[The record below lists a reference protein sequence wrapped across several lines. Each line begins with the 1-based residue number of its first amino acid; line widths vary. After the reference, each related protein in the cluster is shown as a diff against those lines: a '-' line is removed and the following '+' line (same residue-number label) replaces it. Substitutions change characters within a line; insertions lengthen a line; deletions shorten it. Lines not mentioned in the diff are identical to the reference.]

1 MVMYLPPRSS
11 SAGMRSIRREL
22 QRRRSK
28 PLAPTRSV
36 AKKPSASPPPTRQ
49 GSTHAVRD
57 PRHCPPHQEI
67 PPSTISH
74 SRGSTVT
81 DASPQSRARASSR
94 CIVDSPPPPPPR
106 RSVPS
111 STGSAN
117 RATLGVATLLRPG
130 TVVGVRTR
138 TTTLKTGQVLVLWL
152 KATVVSSTHA
162 GYEVVYDGN
171 PPSGDPKGTV
181 RVARHHVRV
190 IKTSPSPTTPP
201 PSLPPRIATVA
212 AAQKKDTLPAAR
224 PTTAGKSVRLIRS
237 LLPEMERQAR
247 APLSGIGY

>member
-11 SAGMRSIRREL
+11 SAGMRSVRREL

-36 AKKPSASPPPTRQ
+36 GKKPSASPPPRQ
-49 GSTHAVRD
+49 GSSDAVRD
-57 PRHCPPHQEI
+57 PRHRPPHQEI
-67 PPSTISH
+67 PPSTVSH
-74 SRGSTVT
+74 SRDSTGT
-81 DASPQSRARASSR
+81 DASPQSRPRASSR
-94 CIVDSPPPPPPR
+94 CVAASPPPP

-111 STGSAN
+111 SAGSAS
-117 RATLGVATLLRPG
+117 RATPGVAALLRPG

-138 TTTLKTGQVLVLWL
+138 TTKLKTGQVLVLWL
-152 KATVVSSTHA
+152 KATVVSSSSTHG

-171 PPSGDPKGTV
+171 RPSSDPKGTV
-181 RVARHHVRV
+181 RVRRHHVRV

-201 PSLPPRIATVA
+201 PSLPPPT
-212 AAQKKDTLPAAR
+212 AAQKKETLPAAR
-224 PTTAGKSVRLIRS
+224 PTTAGKSVRVIRS

-247 APLSGIGY
+247 ASLSGIGY